1 MKSTPYPST
10 GSQGEWGRPLRADAP
25 EIALEVSAFRL
36 RRCPIAVSE
45 AGRRYVV
52 LSNANG
58 ILAAYRVRPDG
69 ILKRLKRWPP
79 ELA

>member
-1 MKSTPYPST
+1 MEHGDLQARAVTAWFKECKREGKTYEQPSGGT
-10 GSQGEWGRPLRADAP
+10 GVTE
-25 EIALEVSAFRL
+25 FH
-36 RRCPIAVSE
+36 
-45 AGRRYVV
+45 GRRYVV

-58 ILAAYRVRPDG
+58 ILAVYRVRPDG